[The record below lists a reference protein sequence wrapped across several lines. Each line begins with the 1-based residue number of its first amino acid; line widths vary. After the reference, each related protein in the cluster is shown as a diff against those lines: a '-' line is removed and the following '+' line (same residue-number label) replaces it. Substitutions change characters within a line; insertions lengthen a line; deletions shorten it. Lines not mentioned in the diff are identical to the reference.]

1 MSQSLELRTFVHI
14 DQMQPQ
20 YAALEATLVS
30 GGIPRVGMS
39 ELFIEVGPA
48 NVIYTLVDIAVKAAR
63 VEPGALTLERE
74 FGMIELHSDSEADVR
89 AAGEA
94 ILAHVGLNT
103 SDRIKP
109 TIHSVQTITNVH
121 PYQAALMNRKRR
133 GGLLIPGETLLV
145 LELEPA
151 AYTTLAANE
160 AEKAA
165 DVTLLDALS
174 VGRFGRL
181 FLGGEDTSVRKAG
194 DAAAAALNAISGKCA
209 SQ

>member
-1 MSQSLELRTFVHI
+1 MTQSFDLRTFVHI

-30 GGIPRVGMS
+30 GDIPRVGMS

-48 NVIYTLVDIAVKAAR
+48 NLIYTLIDIAVKAAR

-74 FGMIELHSDSEADVR
+74 FGMIELHSESEAEVR
-89 AAGEA
+89 AAGDA
-94 ILAHVGLNT
+94 ILAYVGLKMN
-103 SDRIKP
+103 DRIKP
-109 TIHSVQTITNVH
+109 VIHSVQTVTNVH

-151 AYTTLAANE
+151 AYTTIATNE

-165 DVTLLDALS
+165 EITILDALS
-174 VGRFGRL
+174 VGRFGRM
-181 FLGGEDTSVRKAG
+181 FISGEDTSVRRAG
-194 DAAAAALNAISGKCA
+194 DAAVAALGAISGKSA
-209 SQ
+209 R

>member
-1 MSQSLELRTFVHI
+1 
-14 DQMQPQ
+14 MQPQ

-30 GGIPRVGMS
+30 GAIPRVGMS

-48 NVIYTLVDIAVKAAR
+48 NVIYTLMDIAVKAAQ
-63 VEPGALTLERE
+63 VEPGALVLERE
-74 FGMIELHSDSEADVR
+74 FGMIELHSGSEAEVR

-94 ILAHVGLNT
+94 ILGRVGL
-103 SDRIKP
+103 SAGDRIKP
-109 TIHSVQTITNVH
+109 TIQSVQTVTNVD

-165 DVTLLDALS
+165 DITLLDALS

-181 FLGGEDTSVRKAG
+181 FISGEDTSVRRAG
-194 DAAAAALNAISGKCA
+194 DAAVDALKAITGKAADR
-209 SQ
+209 

>member
-1 MSQSLELRTFVHI
+1 VSLDFELRTFVHI

-30 GGIPRVGMS
+30 GDIPRVGMS
-39 ELFIEVGPA
+39 ELFIEVAPA
-48 NVIYTLVDIAVKAAR
+48 NVIYTLMDTALKAAN
-63 VEPGALTLERE
+63 VQPGALTLERE
-74 FGMIELHSDSEADVR
+74 FGMIELHSESEAEVR

-94 ILAHVGLNT
+94 ILSRADLNVA
-103 SDRIKP
+103 DRIKP
-109 TIHSVQTITNVH
+109 EVLSVQTISNVH
-121 PYQAALMNRKRR
+121 PHQAALLNRRRR

-145 LELEPA
+145 LELQPA

-165 DVTLLDALS
+165 NVTLMDMLS

-181 FLGGEDTSVRKAG
+181 FICGEDTAIRRAG
-194 DAAAAALNAISGKCA
+194 DAAVAALKSLNGKDG
-209 SQ
+209 SL

>member
-1 MSQSLELRTFVHI
+1 VSESFELRTFVHI

-30 GGIPRVGMS
+30 GAIPRVGMS

-48 NVIYTLVDIAVKAAR
+48 NVIYTLMDIAVKAAR

-74 FGMIELHSDSEADVR
+74 FGMIELHSDSQAEVQ

-94 ILAHVGLNT
+94 ILAHVDLNIA
-103 SDRIKP
+103 DRIKP
-109 TIHSVQTITNVH
+109 TISSVQTVTNVH

-133 GGLLIPGETLLV
+133 GTLLIPGDTLLV
-145 LELEPA
+145 LELAPA

-165 DVTLLDALS
+165 DIRLLDALS

-181 FLGGEDTSVRKAG
+181 FISGEDTSVRRAG
-194 DAAAAALNAISGKCA
+194 DAAFAALNAVSGK
-209 SQ
+209 SSDL

>member
-1 MSQSLELRTFVHI
+1 MSQPFDLRTFVHI

-48 NVIYTLVDIAVKAAR
+48 NVIYTLIDIAVKAAR

-74 FGMIELHSDSEADVR
+74 FGMIELHSDSEAEVR

-94 ILAHVGLNT
+94 ILSHVGLNVG
-103 SDRIKP
+103 DRIKP
-109 TIHSVQTITNVH
+109 VIHSVQTVTNVH

-133 GGLLIPGETLLV
+133 GALLIPGDTLLV

-165 DVTLLDALS
+165 DIRLLDALS
-174 VGRFGRL
+174 VGKFGRL
-181 FLGGEDTSVRKAG
+181 FISGEDTSVRRAG
-194 DAAAAALNAISGKCA
+194 DAALAALSAINGKGGR
-209 SQ
+209 

>member
-1 MSQSLELRTFVHI
+1 VSQSFDLRTFVHI

-30 GGIPRVGMS
+30 GDIPRVGMS
-39 ELFIEVGPA
+39 ELFVEVGPA
-48 NVIYTLVDIAVKAAR
+48 NFIYTLIDIAVKGAR

-74 FGMIELHSDSEADVR
+74 FGMIELHSESEAEVR

-94 ILAHVGLNT
+94 ILAHLGLNMH
-103 SDRIKP
+103 DRIKP
-109 TIHSVQTITNVH
+109 VIHSVQTVTNVH

-165 DVTLLDALS
+165 EITILDALS
-174 VGRFGRL
+174 VGRFGRM
-181 FLGGEDTSVRKAG
+181 FISGEDTSVRRAG
-194 DAAAAALNAISGKCA
+194 DAAVAALSAISGKSA
-209 SQ
+209 R

>member
-1 MSQSLELRTFVHI
+1 VSQSFDLRTFVHI

-30 GGIPRVGMS
+30 GDIPRVGMS

-48 NVIYTLVDIAVKAAR
+48 NLIYTLIDIAVKAAR

-74 FGMIELHSDSEADVR
+74 FGMIELHSESEAEVR

-94 ILAHVGLNT
+94 ILAHLGLNM

-109 TIHSVQTITNVH
+109 VIHSVQTVTNVH

-151 AYTTLAANE
+151 AYTTIATNE

-165 DVTLLDALS
+165 EITILDALS
-174 VGRFGRL
+174 VGRFGRM
-181 FLGGEDTSVRKAG
+181 FISGEDTSVRRAG
-194 DAAAAALNAISGKCA
+194 DAAVAALSAITGKSA
-209 SQ
+209 R